1 MKLSY
6 LNKKHGRPNALI
18 DHWDDDSKRYA
29 IWGFEETF
37 MIDFQGQ
44 CVLND
49 RPIVGSPF
57 DIFQDVLE
65 KWKCKSNDLAA
76 VGYMSYDLKNLLF
89 PHINFNSVKKDTPL
103 LWFGKPNKII
113 PYELNEL
120 EDHQGHFKL
129 QLQKDIPSP
138 EEYGKS
144 INTIKAYL
152 GKGDSY
158 QINFTQPKEFQLLGN
173 PFDIYMEMREKI
185 RPHYG
190 MYLNLGTMQILSFS
204 PERFLR
210 TTGNIIESLPMKG
223 TRPRS
228 HDLIHDERLAGEL
241 YNSKKDRAEHLM
253 IVDLIRND
261 LGKIC
266 EYGSIKVENLY
277 GIESFE
283 TVHQMVSRVHGKLKN
298 ECKEIHILKA
308 LFPGGSITGAPK
320 ERSMQI
326 IDSLENYQRG
336 IYTGTLGMISPNGN
350 MDFNV
355 AIRTL
360 TMEGNRATYPV
371 GGGIVWDSDPLEEW
385 QEAHHKSKIIETFQK
400 NSIRKNFQL
409 EPCSNI

>member
-37 MIDFQGQ
+37 MIDFKGQ

-138 EEYGKS
+138 EEYEKS

-158 QINFTQPKEFQLLGN
+158 QINFTQPIKYKLDYSSPLDLFANLSKFSEPNF
-173 PFDIYMEMREKI
+173 
-185 RPHYG
+185 G
-190 MYLNLGTMQILSFS
+190 MYLDINSCQILSLS
-204 PERFLR
+204 PENFFTRK
-210 TTGNIIESLPMKG
+210 NNVISSSPIKG
-223 TRPRS
+223 TVVLLS
-228 HDLIHDERLAGEL
+228 SA
-241 YNSKKDRAEHLM
+241 
-253 IVDLIRND
+253 
-261 LGKIC
+261 
-266 EYGSIKVENLY
+266 
-277 GIESFE
+277 
-283 TVHQMVSRVHGKLKN
+283 
-298 ECKEIHILKA
+298 
-308 LFPGGSITGAPK
+308 
-320 ERSMQI
+320 
-326 IDSLENYQRG
+326 
-336 IYTGTLGMISPNGN
+336 
-350 MDFNV
+350 
-355 AIRTL
+355 
-360 TMEGNRATYPV
+360 
-371 GGGIVWDSDPLEEW
+371 
-385 QEAHHKSKIIETFQK
+385 
-400 NSIRKNFQL
+400 
-409 EPCSNI
+409 